1 MANNKTVD
9 LTWDGKVLK
18 LQIAAGDMK
27 VSRLSQA
34 YQASTHCIYIWSL
47 AKSPNDMTAT
57 MQNSIILDK
66 I

>member
-1 MANNKTVD
+1 MASNKTFD

-34 YQASTHCIYIWSL
+34 FQASTHCIYIWSL
-47 AKSPNDMTAT
+47 AKSPNDMTAK
-57 MQNSIILDK
+57 MQN
-66 I
+66 

>member
-1 MANNKTVD
+1 MASNKTFD

-34 YQASTHCIYIWSL
+34 FQASTHCMYIWSL
-47 AKSPNDMTAT
+47 AKSPDDM
-57 MQNSIILDK
+57 IK
-66 I
+66 